1 MKNFKKLS
9 VCLALSCA
17 VFALTACQDKSPK
30 VPQDQTETVEMT
42 ETSPS
47 SYESEST
54 GTAAGGG
61 SETSDSEASQSA
73 GTDYVKGTWSD
84 RVYTNTA
91 LGLSFTL
98 PDGWISAS
106 EENMAQTVGGNESV
120 GGTEDKKEQEAS
132 SPYDFMIVNSVNN
145 DNILLLAEDVSTAM
159 AGDGMAEDNY
169 LNMVKSNLIS
179 SQQTVYTP
187 GEITTAVIAG
197 QEFKKM
203 EVSVLYSGRT
213 LTQAYYCKKSG
224 NYMLSFIATT
234 ATGDLSGCQQIF
246 NAMTPVI

>member
-1 MKNFKKLS
+1 MKKFKKLS
-9 VCLALSCA
+9 VCLALSCT
-17 VFALTACQDKSPK
+17 VFALTACQDKTSAEDT
-30 VPQDQTETVEMT
+30 QAQTETIENT
-42 ETSPS
+42 ETSPLS
-47 SYESEST
+47 QESENS
-54 GTAAGGG
+54 A
-61 SETSDSEASQSA
+61 ETSDSEVSHND
-73 GTDYVKGTWSD
+73 GTDYIKGTWNNN
-84 RVYTNTA
+84 VYTNTT

-98 PDGWISAS
+98 PEGWMSAS
-106 EENMAQTVGGNESV
+106 EENMEQTIGGNESV
-120 GGTEDKKEQEAS
+120 GGTNTDNEQESS

-169 LNMVKSNLIS
+169 LNTVKSNLVS
-179 SQQTVYTP
+179 NQQTVYTP

-203 EVSVLYSGRT
+203 EVSVLYSGRS
-213 LTQAYYCKKSG
+213 LTQAYYCKKAG

-246 NAMTPVI
+246 NAMTPIV